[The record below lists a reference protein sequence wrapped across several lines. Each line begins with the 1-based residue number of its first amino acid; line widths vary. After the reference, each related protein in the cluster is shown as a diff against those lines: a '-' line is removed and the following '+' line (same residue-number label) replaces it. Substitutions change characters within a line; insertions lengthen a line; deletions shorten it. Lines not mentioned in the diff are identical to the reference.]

1 MFSAIQ
7 SQTLVNF
14 VVITKKL
21 FYFYMIAS
29 VLDHTVLCLS
39 TNMRTVDDP
48 NKDQNEYN
56 LVYSNVFS

>member
-1 MFSAIQ
+1 MFSATQ

-29 VLDHTVLCLS
+29 VLDHTVTSPINATRDNDFIAAKYVKNYQLIS
-39 TNMRTVDDP
+39 
-48 NKDQNEYN
+48 
-56 LVYSNVFS
+56 